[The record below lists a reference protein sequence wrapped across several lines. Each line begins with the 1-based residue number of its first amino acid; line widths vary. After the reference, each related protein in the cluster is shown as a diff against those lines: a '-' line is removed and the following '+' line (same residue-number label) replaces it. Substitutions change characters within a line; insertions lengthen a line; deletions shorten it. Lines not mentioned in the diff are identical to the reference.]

1 MSPGEPRACRGG
13 QAHDGED
20 DEEPTPNHARDPN
33 LNEAPRSTRR
43 SPSKLV
49 LPKRRGLP
57 QNRCYQERH
66 RKGGRPVTE
75 RGRREYTE
83 RVRQRYQL
91 ADKRER
97 GRLLD
102 EYCRVTECH
111 RKAAIR
117 RLRARE

>member
-1 MSPGEPRACRGG
+1 MERANPKNRGAGWIDFAKVSPP
-13 QAHDGED
+13 
-20 DEEPTPNHARDPN
+20 
-33 LNEAPRSTRR
+33 EANVR

-49 LPKRRGLP
+49 LPKRKGLP
-57 QNRCYQERH
+57 QNRCYQARH

-75 RGRREYTE
+75 RGRREYAE
-83 RVRQRYQL
+83 RLRQRYQL

-102 EYCRVTECH
+102 EYCRITECH

-117 RLRARE
+117 RLRAVGRACGRAPGRPVHYG